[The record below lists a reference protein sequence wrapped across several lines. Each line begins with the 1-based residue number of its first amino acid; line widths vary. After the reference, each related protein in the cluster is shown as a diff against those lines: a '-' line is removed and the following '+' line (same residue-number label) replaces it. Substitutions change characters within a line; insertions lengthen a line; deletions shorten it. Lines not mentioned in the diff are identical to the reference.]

1 MTNISDLV
9 EQSHQTLDVVLGAM
23 NLWKEGIS
31 CRTHTGLHCFVGNHL

>member
-1 MTNISDLV
+1 MINISDLV
-9 EQSHQTLDVVLGAM
+9 EQFHQALDAVPGAI